1 MNAAT
6 SPNDTPSD
14 LLYVHDAVTKR
25 RWLVDG
31 GAVLSIIPPTE
42 AQIARG
48 PNATQLQAANGSRI
62 KCYGT
67 RKLTIALANRRIP
80 FSVVIADVG
89 QSILG
94 ADFLA
99 HAYLTPNHRDGNL
112 LDLRDLSVLEAD
124 FERSSQPV
132 RINFVN
138 QCNDPCFALLD
149 KFPNLSNPSF
159 RIKEVDHGVM
169 HHIPTEGS
177 PVQSR
182 ARKLSPEKL
191 AVAKQEIEKLLSL
204 GVCRRGKS
212 EWSSPL
218 LVTTK
223 PCCSPC
229 TCSQEFPC
237 GGWRVCGDYR
247 RLNNITPD
255 DRYPVRNLQDFNNE
269 LRGKRYFSKVDLLK
283 GYHQIPVAPG
293 DVKKTAVITPFG
305 LFVFPR
311 CPFGLKNAGQDFQ
324 RLMDEI
330 LGDIPHV
337 FVYLDDILIA
347 SESLEEHLK
356 DLEVFKVLD
365 ENGLV
370 INRKKCVFG
379 KTSVEFL
386 GHHVDRHGIRPLQ
399 EKVKAI
405 RATSRP
411 TTVKELRR
419 FLGMVNYYRRFV
431 PKAAHHLFHL
441 FEALKDDPKRLQWS
455 DLRESSFEAI
465 KDALADATMLHHP
478 DPRLPLAVT
487 SDASQ
492 VAIGAVIEQRG
503 PKGWEPLAFFSKKLT
518 PSQQKWCPYDREL
531 HAAHKAIHQLKK

>member
-99 HAYLTPNHRDGNL
+99 HAYLAPNHRDGNL

-191 AVAKQEIEKLLSL
+191 AIAKQEIEKLLAL

-356 DLEVFKVLD
+356 DLEGLQSPRRKWIGHQPQEVRVW
-365 ENGLV
+365 EN
-370 INRKKCVFG
+370 
-379 KTSVEFL
+379 
-386 GHHVDRHGIRPLQ
+386 
-399 EKVKAI
+399 
-405 RATSRP
+405 
-411 TTVKELRR
+411 LRR
-419 FLGMVNYYRRFV
+419 VPRSPRR
-431 PKAAHHLFHL
+431 PARHSSS
-441 FEALKDDPKRLQWS
+441 P
-455 DLRESSFEAI
+455 RESQG
-465 KDALADATMLHHP
+465 HP
-478 DPRLPLAVT
+478 CDISPDNRQGAAPLSGNGKLLPSLR
-487 SDASQ
+487 SQ
-492 VAIGAVIEQRG
+492 SGPPPFPPLRG
-503 PKGWEPLAFFSKKLT
+503 PQGRSET
-518 PSQQKWCPYDREL
+518 PPVVRPPRVILRGDQRCIGGCH
-531 HAAHKAIHQLKK
+531 HATPPRPSPPTRCHFRRISSRHRRRHRAARAQGMGASCVL